1 MSGNRK
7 GKGTAGP
14 SSGKRQMRSSTGK
27 LFRDSGRA
35 VGGALIFS
43 LPMLMT
49 MEMWWLGFYA
59 EPVRLAVLMALSFPL
74 LIGLSHRIG
83 FRHSPSWPDII
94 LDAVFA
100 LGIGVIT
107 SATVLI
113 LFRAISFDMAATEIA
128 GTIALQTIPAGIG
141 ALLARS
147 QFVAAS
153 NEPDQQREDSYGSE
167 LFLMGVGALFLGFNI
182 APTEEPMLI
191 SYRMT
196 QWYAIALVLLSLAVM
211 HGFVFALGFQGG
223 TELSP
228 QTPWWSA
235 LIRFTLPGYVIAA
248 GVSLFVL
255 WIFGRTDDLTFGQA
269 VMAMIVLAFP
279 SSVGAAAARLI
290 L

>member
-1 MSGNRK
+1 MGGDDRRK
-7 GKGTAGP
+7 RPA
-14 SSGKRQMRSSTGK
+14 GKRQMRSPAGK
-27 LFRDSGRA
+27 LLRDTGRA

-59 EPVRLAVLMALSFPL
+59 EPSRLAVLVAISFPL

-83 FRHSPSWPDII
+83 FRHTPSWPDII

-100 LGIGVIT
+100 LGIGLFT
-107 SATVLI
+107 SVTVLI
-113 LFRAISFDMAATEIA
+113 LFDVIRFDMAPREIV
-128 GTIALQTIPAGIG
+128 GKIALQTIPAGIG

-153 NEPDQQREDSYGSE
+153 NEPDQQQKDTYGGE
-167 LFLMGVGALFLGFNI
+167 IFLMGVGALFLGFNI

-196 QWYAIALVLLSLAVM
+196 QWHAIALVLLSLAVM

-235 LIRFTLPGYVIAA
+235 LIRFTLPGYVIAS

-255 WIFGRTDDLTFGQA
+255 WIFGRTDGLTFEQA

-279 SSVGAAAARLI
+279 SSVGASAARLI

>member
-1 MSGNRK
+1 
-7 GKGTAGP
+7 
-14 SSGKRQMRSSTGK
+14 MRSSNGK
-27 LFRDSGRA
+27 LLRDTGRA

-59 EPVRLAVLMALSFPL
+59 DPIRLAVLIALSVPL

-83 FRHSPSWPDII
+83 FRYTLRWQDIV

-100 LGIGVIT
+100 LGIGLFT
-107 SATVLI
+107 SVTVLI
-113 LFRAISFDMAATEIA
+113 LFNVNRSDMAVEEIV
-128 GTIALQTIPAGIG
+128 GKIALQTIPAGIG

-147 QFVAAS
+147 QFVATS
-153 NEPDQQREDSYGSE
+153 NEPDQRREDTYGGE
-167 LFLMGVGALFLGFNI
+167 MFLMGVGALFLGFNI
-182 APTEEPMLI
+182 APTEETVLI
-191 SYRMT
+191 SYQMT
-196 QWYAIALVLLSLAVM
+196 QWHAIALVLLSLAVM

-228 QTPWWSA
+228 ETPWWSA
-235 LIRFTLPGYVIAA
+235 LIRFTLPGYVVAS
-248 GVSLFVL
+248 GVSLFIL
-255 WIFGRTDDLTFGQA
+255 WVFGRTDGLAFEQV

-279 SSVGAAAARLI
+279 SAVGAAAARLI